1 MHAIKRL
8 LLAATLTN
16 TTVVCADTLELQQL
30 GLRTASSLLMLHG
43 EHNGSEDLNHFYRL
57 RHRLETSW
65 SEHKADAS
73 QDETLAMQRLL
84 QSIDTA
90 VAQLQRGG
98 GIELEHAE
106 QMNLELR
113 MMQSFWFRPTDDHSG
128 QLQLALLDLNYR
140 YLHRSYIGMPAPISL
155 PGSGYYNAGNLD
167 LINTLDSALTAARAP
182 DHNAARWHMLKRM
195 YGDLDSNW
203 AQTPTA
209 PVVVNLNANQLL
221 EELNNARHSR
231 P

>member
-16 TTVVCADTLELQQL
+16 TAAVCADTLELQQL

-57 RHRLETSW
+57 QHRLETSW
-65 SEHKADAS
+65 SEHKADAR

-90 VAQLQRGG
+90 VAQLHQNG

-106 QMNLELR
+106 KMNRELR
-113 MMQSFWFRPTDDHSG
+113 LMQSFWFQAAGDDRG

-140 YLHRSYIGMPAPISL
+140 YLHRSYIGMPEPLSL
-155 PGSGYYNAGNLD
+155 PGSGYYNAANLE
-167 LINTLDSALTAARAP
+167 LINTLDSALTAVSAP
-182 DHNAARWHMLKRM
+182 DHNGARWLMLKRM

-221 EELNNARHSR
+221 FELNDALK
-231 P
+231 PTP